1 MAAEPQDGWAVVP
14 VTEKGREAEVARALL
29 ELADE
34 PRDVVWAAGTNE
46 FHVPDALGEAYR
58 KSVSSEEDKP
68 ARRTRAKKENS
79 DG

>member
-1 MAAEPQDGWAVVP
+1 MAEPREGWAAVP
-14 VTEKGREAEVARALL
+14 VPGKGQTAEVARALL
-29 ELADE
+29 ALADE

-46 FHVPDALGEAYR
+46 FHVPDALGERYR
-58 KSVSSEEDKP
+58 QSVSEEDKP